1 MRALLF
7 RIIYFFVFFG
17 TSTIAG
23 ILIPFLQYKGFDPIQ
38 TGSLISLFTLSGLV
52 GLFSIGYF
60 CDKLKTI
67 KQVLLYVKQST
78 TKGYLIYEGYCPSAV
93 WRRPSQPD
101 PDRLPDAFPGK

>member
-23 ILIPFLQYKGFDPIQ
+23 MLIPFLQYKGFDPIQ

-52 GLFSIGYF
+52 GLFSDWTMF
-60 CDKLKTI
+60 CDKLRTMKKSIISITYNNDYNWSYSNFI
-67 KQVLLYVKQST
+67 
-78 TKGYLIYEGYCPSAV
+78 
-93 WRRPSQPD
+93 
-101 PDRLPDAFPGK
+101 

>member
-23 ILIPFLQYKGFDPIQ
+23 MLIPFLQYKGFDPIQ

-67 KQVLLYVKQST
+67 KKSIISITYNNDYNWS
-78 TKGYLIYEGYCPSAV
+78 YSNFI
-93 WRRPSQPD
+93 
-101 PDRLPDAFPGK
+101 